1 MKKLISIPV
10 LAVLA
15 GLIVGGVAIAA
26 VIMTMQGT
34 VTVVA
39 PGTPGGGG
47 TPPPTTY
54 LFKVYDAA
62 TAGNEIAAGNSAF
75 FDLGSVT
82 ATYSVEKTVYI
93 EKTGT
98 GDVTVTPSVTG
109 LLPAT
114 GTITFTPT
122 SVLATSAGRE
132 AIVVKFTAAGT
143 AAPADPFDIT
153 FTGSP

>member
-26 VIMTMQGT
+26 GVITMHGS

-39 PGTPGGGG
+39 PGGGGG
-47 TPPPTTY
+47 GEPPPTTY

-62 TAGNEIAAGNSAF
+62 TGGTEIAAEDSAF
-75 FDLGSVT
+75 FNLGSIT
-82 ATYSVEKTVYI
+82 QSYSIEKTVYI

-98 GDVTVTPSVTG
+98 GDVTVTPSVSG

-122 SVLATSAGRE
+122 SVLATSAGRQ
-132 AIVVKFTAAGT
+132 AIAVKFTAA
-143 AAPADPFDIT
+143 AAPAAADPFDIT